1 MYNLVKHVIDVSSN
15 NQYLKNIYRAIMQLY
30 LHMDKLVVER
40 HSQWKVT
47 NINRFKMGN
56 RLKLSLK
63 VEIMRVLCLDQSD
76 FCLT

>member
-30 LHMDKLVVER
+30 LPMDKLAVER

-47 NINRFKMGN
+47 NINRFKMEN

>member
-15 NQYLKNIYRAIMQLY
+15 NQYLKNIYRDIMQLY
-30 LHMDKLVVER
+30 LPMDKLVVER

>member
-1 MYNLVKHVIDVSSN
+1 
-15 NQYLKNIYRAIMQLY
+15 MQLY
-30 LHMDKLVVER
+30 LPMDKLAVER

-47 NINRFKMGN
+47 NINHFKMEN

>member
-30 LHMDKLVVER
+30 LPMDKLVVER
-40 HSQWKVT
+40 HSLWKVT
-47 NINRFKMGN
+47 NINHFKMEN

>member
-1 MYNLVKHVIDVSSN
+1 
-15 NQYLKNIYRAIMQLY
+15 MQLY
-30 LHMDKLVVER
+30 LPMDKLVVER

-47 NINRFKMGN
+47 NINHFKMEN